1 MTIKRKNVQMVM
13 WWLLPLII
21 FVGIWWHYIGYIVL
35 VMMIVFLTL
44 SVFKGRYWCG
54 WFCPRGSFLDRILK
68 FVSMNAPIP
77 SFAKNLVFRSA
88 IFCGMI
94 AFMLHRLIQTNGELD
109 KIGFVFVIMCIATSI
124 ISIILGIIYNPRIW
138 CAFCPMG
145 TLQGLL
151 GREKYILQVSDDCI
165 ECGLCEKVCP
175 TNIDPGSFKES
186 GKVSNFDCIKCSNC
200 IEKCPRNALKFQEN
214 VIRAQSSCR
223 IG

>member
-13 WWLLPLII
+13 WWLLPIII

-35 VMMIVFLTL
+35 AMMIFFLTL

-54 WFCPRGSFLDRILK
+54 WFCPRGSFLERMLK
-68 FVSMNAPIP
+68 FVSMNTTIP
-77 SFAKNLVFRSA
+77 PFFKNLVFRSV
-88 IFCGMI
+88 IFFGMI
-94 AFMLHRLIQTNGELD
+94 AFMLYRLIQTNGELD

-124 ISIILGIIYNPRIW
+124 IAIILGIVYNPRIW

-151 GREKYILQVSDDCI
+151 GREKYILQVSDDCV

-175 TNIDPGSFKES
+175 TNIDPGSFKKS
-186 GKVSNFDCIKCSNC
+186 GKVSNFDCIKCLNC

-214 VIRAQSSCR
+214 VIRAQSSCS

>member
-1 MTIKRKNVQMVM
+1 MVL
-13 WWLLPLII
+13 WWLLPIII
-21 FVGIWWHYIGYIVL
+21 FVGLWWHYIGYIVL

-44 SVFKGRYWCG
+44 SIFKGRYWCG
-54 WFCPRGSFLDRILK
+54 WFCPRGSFLERILK
-68 FVSMNAPIP
+68 IVSMNALIP
-77 SFAKNLVFRSA
+77 SFLKNLAFRSV

-109 KIGFVFVIMCIATSI
+109 KIGFVFVIMCTVTSI
-124 ISIILGIIYNPRIW
+124 ISIILGIIYNSRIW

-151 GREKYILQVSDDCI
+151 GREKYGLQVSGDCI

-175 TNIDPGSFKES
+175 VNIYPGSFKKS

-200 IEKCPRNALKFQEN
+200 IEKCPMDALKFQEN
-214 VIRAQSSCR
+214 IIQTQSSCSSS
-223 IG
+223 

>member
-1 MTIKRKNVQMVM
+1 MTIKRKTGQMVM
-13 WWLLPLII
+13 WWLLPIII

-35 VMMIVFLTL
+35 AMMIFFLTL

-54 WFCPRGSFLDRILK
+54 WFCPRGSFLERILK
-68 FVSMNAPIP
+68 FVSMNTPIP

-94 AFMLHRLIQTNGELD
+94 AFMLHRLIQTNGDLD

-124 ISIILGIIYNPRIW
+124 IAIILGIIYNPRIW

-151 GREKYILQVSDDCI
+151 GREKYILQVSDACT

-175 TNIDPGSFKES
+175 VNIDPGSFKKS

-200 IEKCPRNALKFQEN
+200 IEKCPKNALKFQEN
-214 VIRAQSSCR
+214 VMRAQSSCI

>member
-1 MTIKRKNVQMVM
+1 MTMKRKNVQMVM
-13 WWLLPLII
+13 WWLLPIII
-21 FVGIWWHYIGYIVL
+21 FVGIWWHYIGYVVL
-35 VMMIVFLTL
+35 AMMIVFLTL
-44 SVFKGRYWCG
+44 SVYKGRYWCG
-54 WFCPRGSFLDRILK
+54 WFCPRGSFLERILK

-145 TLQGLL
+145 TLQGL
-151 GREKYILQVSDDCI
+151 Y
-165 ECGLCEKVCP
+165 
-175 TNIDPGSFKES
+175 PGSFKES

-214 VIRAQSSCR
+214 VIQAQNSCR